1 MNEFSS
7 SPERNLGETAPD
19 LTFSPEPSDAQVRQ
33 AACWL
38 STYLREQ
45 REPYLPS
52 AYSLSQRLKALL
64 WPYFSGELL
73 ERSRILEL
81 QGARMA
87 SPRFFT
93 KVRALGFELPEIS
106 QIDSMTFLDVVVFN
120 EQLDERSLFH
130 SLVHAVQIQVLGLE
144 RYVELWV
151 SGFVRTR
158 TCFTMPL
165 EVHAVSLASIF
176 VGPTQETFSVADH
189 VLRWVIDERY

>member
-7 SPERNLGETAPD
+7 SSERNLGETAPD
-19 LTFSPEPSDAQVRQ
+19 PAFSPEPSGAQVRQ
-33 AACWL
+33 AAYWL

-45 REPYLPS
+45 RELYLPS
-52 AYSLSQRLKALL
+52 AYPLSQRLKALL
-64 WPYFSGELL
+64 WPYFSGEVL

-81 QGARMA
+81 HGARMA
-87 SPRFFT
+87 SPRFFA
-93 KVRALGFELPEIS
+93 KVRALGFEPPEIS
-106 QIDSMTFLDVVVFN
+106 HIDSRTFLDVAVFN

-130 SLVHAVQIQVLGLE
+130 ALVHAVQIQVLGLE

-158 TCFTMPL
+158 AYFTVPL
-165 EVHAVSLASIF
+165 EAHAFSLASKF
-176 VGPTQETFSVADH
+176 MGPTQETFSVVDH